1 MRTIGLIIEEEPKTP
16 IIEEEPKTPK
26 APVKKA
32 KKPTPKKEEEPKPDT
47 DAE

>member
-1 MRTIGLIIEEEPKTP
+1 MRTIGLVEES
-16 IIEEEPKTPK
+16 PKTPK

-32 KKPTPKKEEEPKPDT
+32 KKPTSKKEEAKPDG